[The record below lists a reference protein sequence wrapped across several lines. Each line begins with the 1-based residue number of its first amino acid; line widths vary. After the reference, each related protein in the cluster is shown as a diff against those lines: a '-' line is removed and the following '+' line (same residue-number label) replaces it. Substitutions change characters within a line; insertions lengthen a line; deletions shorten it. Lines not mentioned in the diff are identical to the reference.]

1 MLRGIVMTFTLKRIA
16 DGTAVVE
23 GKLSTCARSLRR
35 ALKRWAKLGRPSGA
49 GFSNISFRRIVREQ
63 VLAHT
68 LKRDTFFTTYGTT
81 KVVPYPKTCANRSYS
96 AACISVLLALVLLC
110 PALPS
115 QQQSDYVFHA
125 ESELVL
131 VNVTV
136 KDKSGRFVPGLKP
149 EDLTI
154 LEDNKPQKIVSFDVE
169 NVDNVPALDVAQAKP
184 LPERPSGPAS
194 PAASATDTPAQAA
207 QFKDRRLIVLFFDLS
222 GMEPDEIDRAVTS
235 AEHYVDTQMLPADLV
250 SIVSLGSSLVVNQDF
265 TTDHALLK
273 KQLDAFSTGS
283 GQGFEEGTTGT
294 TEGTP
299 DTGQPFTADDT
310 EYNIF
315 NTDRRLEA
323 LRSVAERLSHVQQK
337 KSLIYFS
344 SGMDRTGI
352 ENQSELRAA
361 VNAAVRSNLA
371 IYTMDMRGLQAL
383 VAGGEAQNASLR
395 GVSAYSGQ
403 ATLNALNSNFTTQE
417 TLVTLASDTGGRAFL
432 DSNDFSKIFKGV
444 QQDTSTYYLLG
455 YHSTNKARDGRYR
468 RIIVKSSVPG
478 VKVDYRRGYYAPAD
492 YQHSTNDEKERQ
504 LEEEL
509 ASELPATDFPLYLGV
524 AYFRLEG
531 NKFFVPISLVVPGS
545 QIPFVRSSDRDKAT
559 LDVIG
564 MVLDNAHHPLNRI
577 RDTVKLAVSTST
589 EVQKK
594 NVQYDTGMSL
604 LSGKYHLKFVVRENQ
619 TGRMGSFET
628 DIEVPELRAQPLKM
642 SSVVLASQIQT
653 ATVKRSADLNPLVHG
668 GSEIIPNITH
678 VFSAA
683 QHLLLYYEVY
693 DPARPA
699 VADSARG
706 EDSKTSIRLLTN
718 VAFFQGKAKAYES
731 SLVELTELTTRDRKA
746 AVFQLDVPLTSFKPG
761 FYTCQVN
768 VIDDAGGHFLFPRI
782 ALLIR
787 QESSRTAR

>member
-1 MLRGIVMTFTLKRIA
+1 MTFAPTRFA
-16 DGTAVVE
+16 DKAVAVV
-23 GKLSTCARSLRR
+23 LAFVILCA
-35 ALKRWAKLGRPSGA
+35 P
-49 GFSNISFRRIVREQ
+49 
-63 VLAHT
+63 
-68 LKRDTFFTTYGTT
+68 
-81 KVVPYPKTCANRSYS
+81 
-96 AACISVLLALVLLC
+96 
-110 PALPS
+110 LPS
-115 QQQSDYVFHA
+115 QQQSEYLFHA
-125 ESELVL
+125 QTDLVL

-136 KDKSGRFVPGLKP
+136 RDKSGKFVQGLKA
-149 EDLTI
+149 EDFTI
-154 LEDNKPQKIVSFDVE
+154 LEDNKAQKVVSFDVE
-169 NVDNVPALDVAQAKP
+169 NVDAVPQLDVTQAKP
-184 LPERPSGPAS
+184 LPELAARQTS
-194 PAASATDTPAQAA
+194 AASAADTAA

-222 GMEPDEIDRAVTS
+222 AMEPDEIEHAVTS
-235 AEHYVDTQMLPADLV
+235 AERYVDAQMAPADLV
-250 SIVSLGSSLVVNQDF
+250 SIVSLGSSLLVNQDF
-265 TTDHALLK
+265 TADRALLK
-273 KQLDAFSTGS
+273 KQLQAFSFGS

-323 LRSVAERLSHVQQK
+323 LRSVAEKLAQVQQK
-337 KSLIYFS
+337 KSLIYLS

-403 ATLNALNSNFTTQE
+403 STLNALNSNFTTQE

-432 DSNDFSKIFKGV
+432 DSNDFSQIFKGV

-455 YHSTNKARDGRYR
+455 YHSTNAARDGRYR
-468 RIIVKSSVPG
+468 RIEVKINVPG
-478 VKVDYRRGYYAPAD
+478 VKIDYRRGYYASAD
-492 YQHSTNDEKERQ
+492 YQHSTKDDKERQ

-509 ASELPATDFPLYLGV
+509 ASELPATDLPLYLGV

-531 NKFFVPISLVVPGS
+531 SKFFVPISLVVPGS

-564 MVLDNAHHPLNRI
+564 MVLDSDHHPLNRI
-577 RDTVKLAVSTST
+577 RDTVKLAVNTSA

-594 NVQYDTGMSL
+594 NVQYDTGTSL

-628 DIEVPELRAQPLKM
+628 DIEVPELKAQPLKM
-642 SSVVLASQIQT
+642 SSVVLASQIQP
-653 ATVKRSADLNPLVHG
+653 VKKSANLNPLIHD

-678 VFSAA
+678 VFSAT

-693 DPARPA
+693 DPAWP
-699 VADSARG
+699 VTGSERG
-706 EDSKTSIRLLTN
+706 GDNKPGIRLLTN
-718 VAFFQGKAKAYES
+718 VAFFQGKAKTYES
-731 SLVELTELTTRDRKA
+731 SLVELTELNARDRKA
-746 AVFQLDVPLTSFKPG
+746 AVFQLDVPLASLKPG

-768 VIDDAGGHFLFPRI
+768 VIDDIGGHFLFPRL

-787 QESSRTAR
+787 GEAKGST

>member
-1 MLRGIVMTFTLKRIA
+1 MTLSPTRFASRAAALLLMLLLVC
-16 DGTAVVE
+16 AV
-23 GKLSTCARSLRR
+23 LSS
-35 ALKRWAKLGRPSGA
+35 
-49 GFSNISFRRIVREQ
+49 
-63 VLAHT
+63 
-68 LKRDTFFTTYGTT
+68 
-81 KVVPYPKTCANRSYS
+81 
-96 AACISVLLALVLLC
+96 
-110 PALPS
+110 
-115 QQQSDYVFHA
+115 QQSDYTLHS
-125 ESELVL
+125 ESDVVL

-136 KDKSGRFVPGLKP
+136 RDKSGKFVPGLKP
-149 EDLTI
+149 ENFTI

-169 NVDNVPALDVAQAKP
+169 NVDAVPASDVAQAKALSDAP
-184 LPERPSGPAS
+184 TG
-194 PAASATDTPAQAA
+194 ATTPPTADTSAQAA
-207 QFKDRRLIVLFFDLS
+207 SRLQFKDRRLIVLFFDLS
-222 GMEPDEIDRAVTS
+222 AMEPDEIDHAVTS
-235 AEHYVDTQMLPADLV
+235 AEHFLDAQMAPADLV
-250 SIVSLGSSLVVNQDF
+250 SIISLGSSLLVNQDF
-265 TTDHALLK
+265 TTDRSLLK
-273 KQLDAFSTGS
+273 KQLDAFSTGA

-323 LRSVAERLSHVQQK
+323 LRSVAEKLAYVQQK

-361 VNAAVRSNLA
+361 VNAAVRSNMA

-403 ATLNALNSNFTTQE
+403 STLNALNSNFTTQE

-455 YHSTNKARDGRYR
+455 YHSTNLARDGRYR
-468 RIIVKSSVPG
+468 RIVVKTNLAG
-478 VKVDYRRGYYAPAD
+478 VKIDYRRGYYAPAD
-492 YQHSTNDEKERQ
+492 YKHSTQDDKERQ

-509 ASELPATDFPLYLGV
+509 ASEMPATDLPLYLGV

-531 NKFFVPISLVVPGS
+531 NKFFVPMSLVVPGS

-564 MVLDNAHHPLNRI
+564 MVLDSQHHPLNRI
-577 RDTVKLAVSTST
+577 RDTVKLAVNTST

-628 DIEVPELRAQPLKM
+628 AIEVPDLKPQPLKM
-642 SSVVLASQIQT
+642 SSVVLASQTQ
-653 ATVKRSADLNPLVHG
+653 TVKKSSNLNPLIRD
-668 GSEIIPNITH
+668 GSEIIPSITH
-678 VFSAA
+678 VFSAT
-683 QHLLLYYEVY
+683 HTLLLYYEVS
-693 DPARPA
+693 DPVRPPVAEPARGA
-699 VADSARG
+699 GAENKSG
-706 EDSKTSIRLLTN
+706 IRLLSN
-718 VAFFQGKAKAYES
+718 VAFFQGKAKSYES
-731 SLVELTELTTRDRKA
+731 SLVELTDLNARDRKA
-746 AVFQLDVPLTSFKPG
+746 AVFQLDVPLTSLKPG

-768 VIDDAGGHFLFPRI
+768 VIDDAGGHFLFPRL

-787 QESSRTAR
+787 HESANTAP

>member
-1 MLRGIVMTFTLKRIA
+1 MSLTPNRFA
-16 DGTAVVE
+16 DRAV
-23 GKLSTCARSLRR
+23 A
-35 ALKRWAKLGRPSGA
+35 
-49 GFSNISFRRIVREQ
+49 
-63 VLAHT
+63 
-68 LKRDTFFTTYGTT
+68 
-81 KVVPYPKTCANRSYS
+81 
-96 AACISVLLALVLLC
+96 VLLVLVLLC

-115 QQQSDYVFHA
+115 QQQADYVFHA
-125 ESELVL
+125 ESDLVL
-131 VNVTV
+131 VNVSV
-136 KDKSGRFVPGLKP
+136 KDKSGKFVAGLKP
-149 EDLTI
+149 ADFTI

-169 NVDNVPALDVAQAKP
+169 NVDALPATDVAQAKP
-184 LPERPSGPAS
+184 LPESAPVPAS
-194 PAASATDTPAQAA
+194 PAASATDKAA

-222 GMEPDEIDRAVTS
+222 AMEPDEIDHAVTS
-235 AEHYVDTQMLPADLV
+235 AENYVDTQMLPADLV
-250 SIVSLGSSLVVNQDF
+250 SIVSLGSSLLVNQDF
-265 TTDHALLK
+265 TTDRALLK
-273 KQLDAFSTGS
+273 KQLDAFSSGT

-323 LRSVAERLSHVQQK
+323 LRSVAEKLAFVQQK

-361 VNAAVRSNLA
+361 VNAAVRSNMA

-455 YHSTNKARDGRYR
+455 YHSTNAARDGRYR
-468 RIIVKSSVPG
+468 RIVVKSSVSG
-478 VKVDYRRGYYAPAD
+478 VKIDYRRGYYAPAD
-492 YQHSTNDEKERQ
+492 YQHATKDDKERQ

-509 ASELPATDFPLYLGV
+509 ASELPATDLPLYLGV
-524 AYFRLEG
+524 AYFRLDG

-564 MVLDNAHHPLNRI
+564 MVLDNERHPLNRI

-589 EVQKK
+589 DVQKK

-628 DIEVPELRAQPLKM
+628 DIEVPDLKTQPLKM
-642 SSVVLASQIQT
+642 SSVVLASQTQP
-653 ATVKRSADLNPLVHG
+653 VKIKKSEDLNPLVHD

-678 VFSAA
+678 VFSAS

-693 DPARPA
+693 DPARRA
-699 VADSARG
+699 ATDSAKNNKG
-706 EDSKTSIRLLTN
+706 DVRLLSN
-718 VAFFQGKAKAYES
+718 VVFFVGKAKAYES
-731 SLVELTELTTRDRKA
+731 SLVELTELNARQRKA
-746 AVFQLDVPLTSFKPG
+746 AVFQLDVPLTSLKPG

-768 VIDDAGGHFLFPRI
+768 VIDDAGGHFLFPRL
-782 ALLIR
+782 AVLIR
-787 QESSRTAR
+787 QDSSSAAR

>member
-1 MLRGIVMTFTLKRIA
+1 MTRNRNRF
-16 DGTAVVE
+16 
-23 GKLSTCARSLRR
+23 S
-35 ALKRWAKLGRPSGA
+35 SGA
-49 GFSNISFRRIVREQ
+49 AA
-63 VLAHT
+63 VLS
-68 LKRDTFFTTYGTT
+68 LLVFL
-81 KVVPYPKTCANRSYS
+81 CAAS
-96 AACISVLLALVLLC
+96 
-110 PALPS
+110 PS

-125 ESELVL
+125 ETDVVL

-136 KDKSGRFVPGLKP
+136 RDKNGKFVPGLKA
-149 EDLTI
+149 EDFTI

-169 NVDNVPALDVAQAKP
+169 NVDAVPAQDVAQAKP
-184 LPERPSGPAS
+184 LPESASGPAI
-194 PAASATDTPAQAA
+194 PAASATDLSA

-222 GMEPDEIDRAVTS
+222 AMEPDEIDHAVAS

-250 SIVSLGSSLVVNQDF
+250 SIVSLGSSLLVNQDF

-273 KQLDAFSTGS
+273 KELEGFSSGS

-323 LRSVAERLSHVQQK
+323 LRSVAEKLSHVQQK

-455 YHSTNKARDGRYR
+455 YHSANLARDGRYR
-468 RIIVKSSVPG
+468 RIVVKSNLPG
-478 VKVDYRRGYYAPAD
+478 VKLDFRRGYYAPAD
-492 YQHSTNDEKERQ
+492 YKHSTADDKERQ

-509 ASELPATDFPLYLGV
+509 ASEMPATDFPLYLGV
-524 AYFRLEG
+524 AYFRLDG

-564 MVLDNAHHPLNRI
+564 MVLDNDRHPLNRI
-577 RDTVKLAVSTST
+577 RDTVKLAVSTSA

-628 DIEVPELRAQPLKM
+628 DIEVPELKALPLKM
-642 SSVVLASQIQT
+642 SSVVLANQIQT
-653 ATVKRSADLNPLVHG
+653 AKAKTSANLNPLVHD

-678 VFSAA
+678 VFSAT

-693 DPARPA
+693 DPARPV
-699 VADSARG
+699 VAEPARGQDSARG
-706 EDSKTSIRLLTN
+706 QEKDSKSSIRLLSN

-731 SLVELTELTTRDRKA
+731 SLVELTELNARERKA
-746 AVFQLDVPLTSFKPG
+746 AVFQLDVPLTSLKPG

-768 VIDDAGGHFLFPRI
+768 VIDDAGGHFLFPRL

-787 QESSRTAR
+787 QEASGAAR

>member
-1 MLRGIVMTFTLKRIA
+1 MIFTPNRFTDKA
-16 DGTAVVE
+16 
-23 GKLSTCARSLRR
+23 S
-35 ALKRWAKLGRPSGA
+35 ALL
-49 GFSNISFRRIVREQ
+49 
-63 VLAHT
+63 LT
-68 LKRDTFFTTYGTT
+68 
-81 KVVPYPKTCANRSYS
+81 
-96 AACISVLLALVLLC
+96 LALLC
-110 PALPS
+110 ATSPS
-115 QQQSDYVFHA
+115 QQQSDYLIHVQ
-125 ESELVL
+125 SELVL

-136 KDKSGRFVPGLKP
+136 RDKSGKFVPGLKP
-149 EDLTI
+149 ENFTI
-154 LEDNKPQKIVSFDVE
+154 LEDNKPQKVVSFDVE
-169 NVDNVPALDVAQAKP
+169 NVDAVPPLDVTQATP
-184 LPERPSGPAS
+184 LTTPPGVP
-194 PAASATDTPAQAA
+194 PAAAPVAQSAAT

-222 GMEPDEIDRAVTS
+222 AMEPDEIDHAVTS
-235 AEHYVDTQMLPADLV
+235 AEHYVDAQMAPADLV
-250 SIVSLGSSLVVNQDF
+250 AIVSLGSSLQVNQDF
-265 TTDHALLK
+265 TADRALLK
-273 KQLDAFSTGS
+273 KQLKQFSTGE
-283 GQGFEEGTTGT
+283 GQGFEEGATGT

-323 LRSVAERLSHVQQK
+323 LRSVAEKLSYVQQK

-352 ENQSELRAA
+352 ENESELRAA
-361 VNAAVRSNLA
+361 VNAAVRSNMA

-403 ATLNALNSNFTTQE
+403 STLNALNSNFTTQE

-432 DSNDFSKIFKGV
+432 DSNDFTKIFKGV

-455 YHSTNKARDGRYR
+455 YHSTNPARDGHYR
-468 RIIVKSSVPG
+468 RIVVKCNLPG
-478 VKVDYRRGYYAPAD
+478 AKIEYRRGYYAPAD
-492 YQHSTNDEKERQ
+492 FKHSTQDDKERQ

-509 ASELPATDFPLYLGV
+509 ASELPATDLPLYLGV
-524 AYFRLEG
+524 AYFRLES

-545 QIPFVRSSDRDKAT
+545 QIPFVRSSDRDEAT

-564 MVLDNAHHPLNRI
+564 MVLDSEHHPLNRI
-577 RDTVKLAVSTST
+577 RDTVKLAVNTAT

-619 TGRMGSFET
+619 TGRMGSFEA
-628 DIEVPELRAQPLKM
+628 DIDVPDLKAQPLKM
-642 SSVVLASQIQT
+642 SSIVLASQTQ
-653 ATVKRSADLNPLVHG
+653 AAKKGANLNPLIHD

-678 VFSAA
+678 VFSAS

-693 DPARPA
+693 DPARA
-699 VADSARG
+699 SASDSAG
-706 EDSKTSIRLLTN
+706 STEKKPGIRLLSS

-731 SLVELTELTTRDRKA
+731 SLVEMTELNARERKA
-746 AVFQLDVPLTSFKPG
+746 AAFQLDVPLASLKPG

-768 VIDDAGGHFLFPRI
+768 VVDDGGGHFLFPRL

-787 QESSRTAR
+787 AERKS

>member
-1 MLRGIVMTFTLKRIA
+1 MRTTRKRFA
-16 DGTAVVE
+16 D
-23 GKLSTCARSLRR
+23 R
-35 ALKRWAKLGRPSGA
+35 A
-49 GFSNISFRRIVREQ
+49 
-63 VLAHT
+63 
-68 LKRDTFFTTYGTT
+68 
-81 KVVPYPKTCANRSYS
+81 
-96 AACISVLLALVLLC
+96 AAALVALTLLC
-110 PALPS
+110 VASLS
-115 QQQSDYVFHA
+115 QQSSEYVFRA
-125 ESELVL
+125 ESDLVL

-136 KDKSGRFVPGLKP
+136 KDKSGKFVAGLKP
-149 EDLTI
+149 EDFTI

-169 NVDNVPALDVAQAKP
+169 NVDALPAVDVAQAKP
-184 LPERPSGPAS
+184 LPEAAPRATKPAPS
-194 PAASATDTPAQAA
+194 AADTTAL
-207 QFKDRRLIVLFFDLS
+207 FKDRRLIVLFFDLS
-222 GMEPDEIDRAVTS
+222 AMEPDEIDRAVTS
-235 AEHYVDTQMLPADLV
+235 AEHYLDTQMAPADLV
-250 SIVSLGSSLVVNQDF
+250 SIVSLGSSLTVNQDF
-265 TTDHALLK
+265 TADRAVLK
-273 KQLDAFSTGS
+273 KQLDTFSSGS
-283 GQGFEEGTTGT
+283 GQGFEEGSTGT

-299 DTGQPFTADDT
+299 DSGQPFTADDT
-310 EYNIF
+310 EFNIF

-323 LRSVAERLSHVQQK
+323 LRSVAEKLAYVQQK

-403 ATLNALNSNFTTQE
+403 ATLNALDSNFTSQE

-455 YHSTNKARDGRYR
+455 YHSVNTARDGRYR
-468 RIIVKSSVPG
+468 HIVVKSKVPG
-478 VKVDYRRGYYAPAD
+478 VKIDYRRGYYAPAD
-492 YQHSTNDEKERQ
+492 YKHSTQDDKERQ

-509 ASELPATDFPLYLGV
+509 ASELPTTDLPLYLGI

-564 MVLDNAHHPLNRI
+564 TVLDYEHHPLNRV

-589 EVQKK
+589 EVRKK

-628 DIEVPELRAQPLKM
+628 DIEVPELKAQPLKM
-642 SSVVLASQIQT
+642 SSVVLASQVQK
-653 ATVKRSADLNPLVHG
+653 ANKSANLNPLVHD

-678 VFSAA
+678 VFSAS

-693 DPARPA
+693 DPAPGTMGPGKGGDA
-699 VADSARG
+699 GSVQEG
-706 EDSKTSIRLLTN
+706 KTGIRLLTN
-718 VAFFQGKAKAYES
+718 VAFFRGKAKAFES
-731 SLVELTELTTRDRKA
+731 SQVEVTELNEKKRKA
-746 AVFQLDVPLTSFKPG
+746 AVFQLDVPLSSLKQG

-768 VIDDAGGHFLFPRI
+768 VIDDAGGHFLFPRL

-787 QESSRTAR
+787 QENASSPK

>member
-1 MLRGIVMTFTLKRIA
+1 MLMMRTL
-16 DGTAVVE
+16 E
-23 GKLSTCARSLRR
+23 
-35 ALKRWAKLGRPSGA
+35 
-49 GFSNISFRRIVREQ
+49 
-63 VLAHT
+63 
-68 LKRDTFFTTYGTT
+68 KRDM
-81 KVVPYPKTCANRSYS
+81 RSTVIRLVDK
-96 AACISVLLALVLLC
+96 AIATLLLPALLV
-110 PALPS
+110 PALPA
-115 QQQSDYVFHA
+115 QQQSDYVFRTQ
-125 ESELVL
+125 SDLVL

-136 KDKSGRFVPGLKP
+136 RDKNGNFVQGLKP
-149 EDLTI
+149 ENFTI
-154 LEDNKPQKIVSFDVE
+154 LEDNKPQKVVSFDVE
-169 NVDNVPALDVAQAKP
+169 NVDAVPQLDVAQAKP
-184 LPERPSGPAS
+184 LTEPGSGQKS
-194 PAASATDTPAQAA
+194 PAPAANSAA
-207 QFKDRRLIVLFFDLS
+207 QFKDRRLIILFFDLS
-222 GMEPDEIDRAVTS
+222 AMEPDEIDHAVTS
-235 AEHYVDTQMLPADLV
+235 AEHYVDTQMAPADLV
-250 SIVSLGSSLVVNQDF
+250 SIVSLGSSLLVNQDF
-265 TTDHALLK
+265 TADHDLLK
-273 KQLDAFSTGS
+273 KQLQQFNSGS

-323 LRSVAERLSHVQQK
+323 LRSVSEKLAHVQQK

-383 VAGGEAQNASLR
+383 VAGGEAQNSSLR

-403 ATLNALNSNFTTQE
+403 STLNALNSNFTTQE

-432 DSNDFSKIFKGV
+432 DSNDFGKVFKGV

-455 YHSTNKARDGRYR
+455 YHSTNPARDGRYR
-468 RIIVKSSVPG
+468 HIV
-478 VKVDYRRGYYAPAD
+478 VKTNLQGLKIDYRRGYYAPAD
-492 YQHSTNDEKERQ
+492 YQHSTKDDKERQ

-509 ASELPATDFPLYLGV
+509 ASEMPATDLPLYLGV
-524 AYFRLEG
+524 AYFRQEG

-545 QIPFVRSSDRDKAT
+545 QIPFVRNSDRDKAT

-564 MVLDNAHHPLNRI
+564 MVLDSEHHPLNRF
-577 RDTVKLAVSTST
+577 RETVKLAVNTSA

-628 DIEVPELRAQPLKM
+628 DIDVPDLKAQPLKM
-642 SSVVLASQIQT
+642 SSVVLASQVQP
-653 ATVKRSADLNPLVHG
+653 AKKGANPNPLVRD
-668 GSEIIPNITH
+668 GSEIIPSITH

-693 DPARPA
+693 DPAKPA
-699 VADSARG
+699 VANPGTSA
-706 EDSKTSIRLLTN
+706 ENKTSIRLLSN
-718 VAFFQGKAKAYES
+718 VAFYQGRAKSYES
-731 SLVELTELTTRDRKA
+731 SLVQLTEMNARERKA
-746 AVFQLDVPLTSFKPG
+746 AIFQLDVPLTSLNPG

-768 VIDDAGGHFLFPRI
+768 VIDDAGGHFLFPRL

-787 QESSRTAR
+787 ADPAGKVGGTN

>member
-1 MLRGIVMTFTLKRIA
+1 MTLRPNRFA
-16 DGTAVVE
+16 D
-23 GKLSTCARSLRR
+23 R
-35 ALKRWAKLGRPSGA
+35 A
-49 GFSNISFRRIVREQ
+49 
-63 VLAHT
+63 
-68 LKRDTFFTTYGTT
+68 
-81 KVVPYPKTCANRSYS
+81 
-96 AACISVLLALVLLC
+96 AALLLALVLLC
-110 PALPS
+110 AASPS
-115 QQQSDYVFHA
+115 QQQPDYVFHA
-125 ESELVL
+125 ESDLVL

-136 KDKSGRFVPGLKP
+136 KDKSGKFVPGLKP
-149 EDLTI
+149 GDFTI
-154 LEDNKPQKIVSFDVE
+154 FEDNKPQKIVSFDVE
-169 NVDNVPALDVAQAKP
+169 NVDAVPATDVAQAKP
-184 LPERPSGPAS
+184 LPEAAPGETS
-194 PAASATDTPAQAA
+194 PAAPQFDS

-222 GMEPDEIDRAVTS
+222 AMEPDEIDRAVTS
-235 AEHYVDTQMLPADLV
+235 AEHYVDAQMAPADLV
-250 SIVSLGSSLVVNQDF
+250 SIVSLGSSLQVNQDF

-323 LRSVAERLSHVQQK
+323 LRSVAEKLAHVQQK

-361 VNAAVRSNLA
+361 VNAAVRSNMA
-371 IYTMDMRGLQAL
+371 FYTMDMRGLQAL

-395 GVSAYSGQ
+395 GVSAHSGQ

-455 YHSTNKARDGRYR
+455 YHSTNPARDGRYR
-468 RIIVKSSVPG
+468 RIVVKSNLPG
-478 VKVDYRRGYYAPAD
+478 VKIDYRRGYYAPAD
-492 YQHSTNDEKERQ
+492 YQHSTKEDKERQ

-509 ASELPATDFPLYLGV
+509 ASELPATDLPLYLGV

-577 RDTVKLAVSTST
+577 RDTVKLAVSASA

-628 DIEVPELRAQPLKM
+628 DIEVPELKAMPLKM
-642 SSVVLASQIQT
+642 SSVVLASQIQP
-653 ATVKRSADLNPLVHG
+653 VKVKVKTSADLNPLVHD

-678 VFSAA
+678 VFSAT

-706 EDSKTSIRLLTN
+706 QANKPGIRLLSN

-731 SLVELTELTTRDRKA
+731 SLVELTELNARERKA
-746 AVFQLDVPLTSFKPG
+746 AVFQLDVPLTSLKPG

-768 VIDDAGGHFLFPRI
+768 VIDDAGGHFLFPRL

-787 QESSRTAR
+787 QESSGPAR